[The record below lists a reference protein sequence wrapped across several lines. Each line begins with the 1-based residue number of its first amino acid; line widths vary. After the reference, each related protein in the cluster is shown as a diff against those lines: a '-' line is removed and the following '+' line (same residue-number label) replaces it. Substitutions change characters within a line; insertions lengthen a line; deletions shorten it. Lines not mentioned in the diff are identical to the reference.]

1 MLFTT
6 ATMVLRDSTLWLE
19 TLSLKSSVLATFD
32 DSKWELATIAKV
44 GYKLGK
50 KDAKLLKT
58 KGIEVKV
65 NDEVPYRIKLQSGA
79 LRPVLSV
86 HTLREFS
93 GENVVRCRA
102 DPSLLETLGLRS
114 EEYHDIFLLA
124 VKLRNLK
131 AAKWMHDKVPSTT
144 SIDGKELLT
153 KAFHFEQASMVPSF
167 ENSENEVLAFT
178 ELSDLLDWISAN
190 YKVGYNDYEDN
201 LQRTPE
207 HVAALRGDLLLLRY
221 ALERGDP
228 PNPLDIFQMS
238 PFMYAARK
246 GNVNVLGM
254 YRQAV
259 LDGMQVWQDEAL
271 TQANKQLQS
280 CWDFAK
286 NEQTKA
292 VLVELLTRVEL
303 DSFQRKKTCWD
314 VEIRDM
320 DAAFHQMLNSNSSSS
335 ALEAAIHEAQSKSS
349 AYVALCPRWRESSDF
364 FKTELL
370 VLGDVQ
376 AWQKKE
382 HRYILTPFAFR
393 NSVELVGWMQ
403 KRLSKTQCLNGLQ
416 AAAFCDS
423 LETVELFVKHTYLT
437 EEDLT
442 QLANIAVSNWS
453 LRTLQYFLQEFP
465 VLLKSNVLTYMEN
478 ICSEENPTVLEGI
491 LGLLQPVDPEN
502 CTKLITYLDSLIP
515 ALHRRDAHSSGLYR
529 RCLDAAVRRIRM
541 HPADNRRIP
550 ESLIT
555 WLVNEKKCDL
565 LSSIEGSPEDYDKTP
580 WFQCVFQK
588 ALDELT
594 LKKTEIARQVQPRIR
609 GFLTRKQVSR
619 DMVDLGCWHELIAKI
634 MKLKR
639 KSSHETFGKTWA
651 ELKIEYNYVSQS
663 SEFDIYEDEAL
674 GTQCCEDNHSMHDLT
689 GTLEPLDEPLEQPAD
704 VLGGIPGE
712 ATVCNIL
719 LTSEVLKWLR
729 SQKDQKYRQ
738 LFHKRIDQLARGL
751 GSYCLSKRL
760 KGSAHGALETKL
772 DKGQRIVWTQREKD
786 RMIWF
791 VCKHDKISRCCELI
805 DRSYDRVIRSD
816 AFASIGD
823 KGEEPEMLANPISN
837 VPLKIHAVE
846 VDDLARLLDD
856 TDWTPPLHLTPTE
869 QAIVS
874 REGTVLLIGRSGT
887 GKTLCVCNRMAR
899 DRSLHGRTLRQLFV
913 SRTSRL
919 CEYVEALQ
927 KKAGEDLSTV
937 ALKRVDD
944 FVDDLSK
951 DVDPDKR
958 WLRKHYVT
966 YERFCSDIWP
976 TIQGSEK
983 ELDVLH
989 VWTQIRSFIKG
1000 SYEATVQRRPL
1011 TMMQYT
1017 DLALFSKDRC
1027 RLKGDQR
1034 IRAYGIYEEY
1044 QRILEKNGWWDELD
1058 RACYVYS
1065 ALHGRFAQEGF
1076 MKPIY
1081 DRIYVDEIQDIT
1093 QSEITL
1099 LFLVTGNDCNAMF
1112 FAGDTAQT
1120 VSQGVDFRFEEIRQ
1134 IVYEISNR
1142 RKKLDRPEKLWR
1154 NFRSHNG
1161 ILSVSNLV
1169 LDRLH
1174 MAFPAAASKLPPDT
1188 GLVLG
1193 PRPGLVTMDYNEIA
1207 ALIKKNS
1214 RLRILVRDEIKSSI
1228 QAKLGKA
1235 SETSC
1240 LGIREAKGLEFRDVA
1255 VVDFFGT
1262 VANGIQNKAW
1272 KSILLGDTSKK
1283 MKTTAASLDI
1293 PIAMELEL
1301 KLLYTAITRSCNRL
1315 FFIET
1320 TGSQSYDA
1328 WCRCLTDG
1336 NLAQHV
1342 KADAFGGEVF
1352 MTVDDWMIEGIE
1364 IASQV
1369 TDSSLEEAKN
1379 MLARAKVSFQK
1390 ARDKDL
1396 EQKCEANLK
1405 AIELLADA
1413 EAFVQD
1419 SSSGEDRQSRR
1430 KAAETV
1436 GAYLD
1441 AGLVNEAS
1449 RVSRRLC
1456 SNDTLGRYVVSEIQ
1470 ALRG

>member
-1 MLFTT
+1 
-6 ATMVLRDSTLWLE
+6 MVLRDSSSRLE
-19 TLSLKSSVLATFD
+19 ALSLNSTVLATLD
-32 DSKWELATIAKV
+32 DSKWEQATIFEV

-50 KDAKLLKT
+50 QDTKLLKA

-65 NDEVPYRIKLQSGA
+65 NDEVPYRIKLRSGA
-79 LRPVLSV
+79 LHPVLSV
-86 HTLREFS
+86 HNLREIS
-93 GENVVRCRA
+93 GANVVKCRA
-102 DPSLLETLGLRS
+102 DASLLETLGLES
-114 EEYHDIFLLA
+114 DEFHEIFLLA
-124 VKLRNLK
+124 VKVRNLK
-131 AAKWMHDKVPSTT
+131 AVMWMHDKVPSTT
-144 SIDGKELLT
+144 SFDGKELLSN
-153 KAFHFEQASMVPSF
+153 ALHFGEAQMTPSF
-167 ENSENEVLAFT
+167 EDSEKEVLAFT

-190 YKVGYNDYEDN
+190 YKVDYDDYRDD

-207 HVAALRGDLLLLRY
+207 HVAAQLGDSLLLRY
-221 ALERGDP
+221 ALDRGDP
-228 PNPLDIFQMS
+228 PNPLDIFHRS
-238 PFMYAARK
+238 PFMYAAHN
-246 GNVNVLGM
+246 GNMKMLSM

-259 LDGMQVWQDEAL
+259 LDGKQIWQDEAQ

-280 CWDFAK
+280 CLNSAK
-286 NEQTKA
+286 DEQTKE
-292 VLVELLTRVEL
+292 VLVELLTHLEL
-303 DSFQRKKTCWD
+303 NSFQRKKACWD
-314 VEIRDM
+314 TEIRDM
-320 DAAFHQMLNSNSSSS
+320 EMAFQQKLNSNSSPSILED
-335 ALEAAIHEAQSKSS
+335 AILEAQLKSRANVAI
-349 AYVALCPRWRESSDF
+349 CPRWRESSNV
-364 FKTELL
+364 FKAELM
-370 VLGDVQ
+370 VLGDFQ
-376 AWQKKE
+376 AWQKEE
-382 HRYILTPFAFR
+382 HQYILAPLSFR
-393 NSVELVGWMQ
+393 NQVELVGWMQ
-403 KRLSKTQCLNGLQ
+403 KRLSRAQCMNGLH
-416 AAAFCDS
+416 AAAYFDS
-423 LETVELFVKHTYLT
+423 LETVEVILNHIHLT
-437 EEDLT
+437 RQGNLD
-442 QLANIAVSNWS
+442 QIAFIAVSNWS
-453 LRTLQYFLQEFP
+453 HNTVHYLLQKYP
-465 VLLKSNVLTYMEN
+465 SLLNPNVLTYMEQ
-478 ICSEENPTVLEGI
+478 ICSKDNSTIVKGVHGFIQSSFPEKCTELMRCFDLSI
-491 LGLLQPVDPEN
+491 PVRN
-502 CTKLITYLDSLIP
+502 LKCTQRSE
-515 ALHRRDAHSSGLYR
+515 LYQ
-529 RCLDAAVRRIRM
+529 RCLDGAVCQIRNYN
-541 HPADNRRIP
+541 PAVSRRIP

-555 WLVNEKKCDL
+555 WLVHEKKCDL
-565 LSSIEGSPEDYDKTP
+565 LSNIKGSPEDYDKTP
-580 WFQCVFQK
+580 WFRCAYQK
-588 ALDELT
+588 ALDELH
-594 LKKTEIARQVQPRIR
+594 LNKMEIARHVQPRMR
-609 GFLTRKQVSR
+609 GFLTRRQARR
-619 DMVDLGCWHELIAKI
+619 DLVDLGCWHELIAKI
-634 MKLKR
+634 TKLKR
-639 KSSHETFGKTWA
+639 MASHETFGKTWA
-651 ELKIEYNYVSQS
+651 ELKMEYNYVSQTN
-663 SEFDIYEDEAL
+663 EFDIYEDEAL
-674 GTQCCEDNHSMHDLT
+674 GTKSQHCNNDHTLS
-689 GTLEPLDEPLEQPAD
+689 LEPLNQLLEEPAD

-729 SQKDQKYRQ
+729 MQKDKTYRQ

-751 GSYCLSKRL
+751 ESYCLSKRL
-760 KGSAHGALETKL
+760 KGSVHGAFETKL
-772 DKGQRIVWTQREKD
+772 NKGQRIIWTQRGKD

-816 AFASIGD
+816 TFASIGG
-823 KGEEPEMLANPISN
+823 KEEEPEMLANPISN

-846 VDDLARLLDD
+846 VDDLVRLLDD

-869 QAIVS
+869 QDIVS

-944 FVDDLSK
+944 FVDDLSR

-976 TIQGSEK
+976 TIKGSEK
-983 ELDVLH
+983 ELNVLH

-1000 SYEATVQRRPL
+1000 SYEATAQRRPL

-1142 RKKLDRPEKLWR
+1142 RKRLDRPEKLWR

-1174 MAFPAAASKLPPDT
+1174 MVFPAAASKLPPDT

-1255 VVDFFGT
+1255 IVDFFGT
-1262 VANGIQNKAW
+1262 MANGIQNKAW
-1272 KSILLGDTSKK
+1272 KNILLGDTSKK
-1283 MKTTAASLDI
+1283 TKTTAASLDI

-1315 FFIET
+1315 LFIET

-1328 WCRCLTDG
+1328 WCRCLRDG
-1336 NLAQHV
+1336 NLAQHI
-1342 KADAFGGEVF
+1342 KADAFEGEVF

-1369 TDSSLEEAKN
+1369 TDSSLEEATK
-1379 MLARAKVSFQK
+1379 MLVRAKVSFQK
-1390 ARDKDL
+1390 AGHKDL

-1405 AIELLADA
+1405 AIMLLADT
-1413 EAFVQD
+1413 EAFDQGC
-1419 SSSGEDRQSRR
+1419 SSGEDKQSRR
-1430 KAAETV
+1430 KGAETV
-1436 GAYLD
+1436 AAYLD

-1449 RVSRRLC
+1449 RICQRQC
-1456 SNDTLGRYVVSEIQ
+1456 GNITLGCYIVSEIQ
-1470 ALRG
+1470 TLRG